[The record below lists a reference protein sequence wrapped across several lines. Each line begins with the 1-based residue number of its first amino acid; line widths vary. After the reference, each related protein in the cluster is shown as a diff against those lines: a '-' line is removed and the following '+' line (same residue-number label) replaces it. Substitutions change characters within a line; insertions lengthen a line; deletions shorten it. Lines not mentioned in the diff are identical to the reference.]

1 MLKIKS
7 LKLKNFRR
15 FVSEQII
22 TFENRDFLIQVDGQ
36 NLNTG
41 GSSGSGKSSIFMALD
56 YLFGVNELPA
66 SSLQSMLTKDGIE
79 VEGVFDRDG
88 EEVLISRGKKNGLVI
103 TTSTETFSG
112 NSKLSEEKLD
122 EVIGIDRAIFRKMY
136 HKRQKEG
143 GFFLEMTPKQIY
155 EFLSDVL
162 NLRSWTD
169 KTPVIDQSIKDLNS
183 KLIGINSKIS
193 SLSSQISNYENIKLS
208 ITKPTKPEESYAM
221 CDQLIE
227 IINKDTQNLE
237 ATRAKWK
244 EKLTNL
250 KPPEPKKYVR
260 DNSKL
265 LEIDSK
271 IGLKS
276 ESLKKEKREFDD
288 KMNQMRK
295 VYQGFQND
303 LSTIDRNSKKIP
315 DIKAQI
321 ASYDNDLKHLQE
333 MKCHTCMQ
341 IWIGDKS
348 KEKIEELKSKKQSL
362 ELELDSILKESLTK
376 DPLISK
382 MEKLENII
390 KSKQNEDPT
399 IPISNEIAILNREK
413 GDILMQFSVE
423 ESEVNSINQ
432 AAQLAYNSEYRELIS
447 QESSEIQSISS
458 KIDQSRST
466 LSNHKNAILFY
477 EKSLVDY
484 DNNIQNVDKH
494 LSTGNADI
502 ESLNKELSDTQILIT
517 VMEESKRFIKSYVT
531 KIFQDS
537 LDQIGD
543 RATMILS
550 NIPNMANSS
559 IYFETAK
566 ETKDGKVKEE
576 VTGII
581 NMDGENEFPIKSLSG
596 GERTS
601 IDLAVDLAVI
611 DLIESKAG
619 KGLDLFVL
627 DEPFVG
633 LDSTA
638 SLAAIDLLK
647 NIDSN
652 KRIVIIE
659 HNPEI
664 KESIVDK
671 ITAVRNGTESVI
683 N

>member
-1 MLKIKS
+1 
-7 LKLKNFRR
+7 
-15 FVSEQII
+15 
-22 TFENRDFLIQVDGQ
+22 
-36 NLNTG
+36 
-41 GSSGSGKSSIFMALD
+41 
-56 YLFGVNELPA
+56 
-66 SSLQSMLTKDGIE
+66 
-79 VEGVFDRDG
+79 
-88 EEVLISRGKKNGLVI
+88 
-103 TTSTETFSG
+103 
-112 NSKLSEEKLD
+112 
-122 EVIGIDRAIFRKMY
+122 
-136 HKRQKEG
+136 
-143 GFFLEMTPKQIY
+143 
-155 EFLSDVL
+155 
-162 NLRSWTD
+162 
-169 KTPVIDQSIKDLNS
+169 
-183 KLIGINSKIS
+183 
-193 SLSSQISNYENIKLS
+193 
-208 ITKPTKPEESYAM
+208 
-221 CDQLIE
+221 
-227 IINKDTQNLE
+227 
-237 ATRAKWK
+237 
-244 EKLTNL
+244 
-250 KPPEPKKYVR
+250 
-260 DNSKL
+260 
-265 LEIDSK
+265 
-271 IGLKS
+271 
-276 ESLKKEKREFDD
+276 
-288 KMNQMRK
+288 
-295 VYQGFQND
+295 
-303 LSTIDRNSKKIP
+303 
-315 DIKAQI
+315 
-321 ASYDNDLKHLQE
+321 
-333 MKCHTCMQ
+333 
-341 IWIGDKS
+341 
-348 KEKIEELKSKKQSL
+348 
-362 ELELDSILKESLTK
+362 
-376 DPLISK
+376 
-382 MEKLENII
+382 
-390 KSKQNEDPT
+390 
-399 IPISNEIAILNREK
+399 
-413 GDILMQFSVE
+413 
-423 ESEVNSINQ
+423 
-432 AAQLAYNSEYRELIS
+432 
-447 QESSEIQSISS
+447 
-458 KIDQSRST
+458 
-466 LSNHKNAILFY
+466 LFY